1 MEYESVIG
9 LEVHAELCTKTKIY
23 CGCSTNFHAEP
34 NTNCCPVCTG
44 MPGTLPVL
52 NREVVNFGIRA
63 ALATNCTV
71 SHYSMMDR
79 KNYFYPDLPKA
90 YQISQFY
97 MPLCRNGYVEIE
109 TADGG
114 RKNIRI
120 KQIHIEEDAGKL
132 IHDEDG
138 MYSKVDYNR
147 CGIPLIEIVSEPDMS
162 SAEEAKEFF
171 DTLKTILM
179 YINVSDCKM
188 QEGSM
193 RCDVN
198 VSVKPKGQKQPGV
211 RTEIKN
217 MNSLSAAVK
226 AIEYEIKRQTQILQG
241 GGKIS
246 RETLRWDD
254 AAGVTLSLRSKETNK
269 DYRYFPEPDLV
280 PIIIDDAW
288 IDSIRAGLPQLP
300 KEKMQRYMHEYGLS
314 QYDAKTV
321 TASKTMSDFLDGVID
336 NAIDAKTAVNWLM
349 GDVQSYMNKN
359 HTEPENIPFT
369 PKDLAKLIRLID
381 TGEINSAMGKKVLI
395 CMFEEKKTPETI
407 VKEKGMIQISNTDE
421 LAKMADKV
429 IGENMQSVYD
439 YKNGKDKALGFL
451 MGQVMRLSGGR
462 ANPQTVSKIIKGKL
476 DRM

>member
-226 AIEYEIKRQTQILQG
+226 AIEYEIKRQTQILQD

-381 TGEINSAMGKKVLI
+381 AGEINSAMGKKVLI

-476 DRM
+476 DKM

>member
-381 TGEINSAMGKKVLI
+381 AGEINSAMGKKVLI

>member
-226 AIEYEIKRQTQILQG
+226 AIEYEIKRQTQILQD

-476 DRM
+476 DKM

>member
-476 DRM
+476 DKM